1 MDKNLEIQQL
11 EAQISKLKA
20 QNDDLRDKLAFGD
33 NNNEY
38 ETEQKALS
46 SIISTNS
53 EVFRETYDLQDKQVE
68 VVLHAPSIM
77 EQGKIADILDR
88 ITKNKF
94 IGYTNTARQLFTA
107 VAYFRVIADKFPLD
121 LTKLENTYNTP
132 FIMEVWNDYYKWLKN
147 YLTPEYDRKEHPDWN
162 PNLAPAINKMGGLE
176 YLVQSKSGRNIWAI
190 MKLFKILPND
200 PLLEKLTYSQRE
212 FIIQSMNE
220 DAKEAERAA
229 RGAEKTT
236 QAEDKSFES
245 KFYSNEEVDLLEDGD
260 DLDDIY
266 KQSLKIKSDVDAKE
280 GKHEDYDKVIQERIE
295 AAYQNKLM
303 KQRNAQAQID
313 ENWKNYLDK
322 TKNYYNDEE

>member
-1 MDKNLEIQQL
+1 MDKDLEIQQL

-53 EVFRETYDLQDKQVE
+53 AVFRETYDLQDKQVE

-88 ITKNKF
+88 LTKNKF
-94 IGYTNTARQLFTA
+94 IGYINTAQQLFTA
-107 VAYFRVIADKFPLD
+107 VAYFKVVADKFPLD
-121 LTKLENTYNTP
+121 LTKLEDTYNTP

-245 KFYSNEEVDLLEDGD
+245 KFYSNEEVNLLEDGD